1 MQKLLHGIL
10 LVTIYDIDR
19 IHTGF
24 DFQSGRKVYI
34 IYVIVQDQKDYI
46 HTLFYLLKFHLF
58 FNLVLI
64 YVPQPSF

>member
-34 IYVIVQDQKDYI
+34 IYLIVQDHKDYI
-46 HTLFYLLKFHLF
+46 YTLFYLLNF
-58 FNLVLI
+58 V
-64 YVPQPSF
+64 SFSILSFMFKN